1 MTQPRKSW
9 AVQRASKTNRTEA
22 AGGSRV
28 NGAAPHSFDLTVG
41 PRVPHC
47 NFRVDDGSTTWRVSV
62 VIALDPVVFGFQSY
76 LPSHATH
83 GRVQTPL
90 P

>member
-9 AVQRASKTNRTEA
+9 AVQRASKANRTEA
-22 AGGSRV
+22 AGGSRI

-47 NFRVDDGSTTWRVSV
+47 NFRVDDGSITWRVSV
-62 VIALDPVVFGFQSY
+62 IRRM
-76 LPSHATH
+76 
-83 GRVQTPL
+83 GRVPRSKRAL
-90 P
+90 VRS